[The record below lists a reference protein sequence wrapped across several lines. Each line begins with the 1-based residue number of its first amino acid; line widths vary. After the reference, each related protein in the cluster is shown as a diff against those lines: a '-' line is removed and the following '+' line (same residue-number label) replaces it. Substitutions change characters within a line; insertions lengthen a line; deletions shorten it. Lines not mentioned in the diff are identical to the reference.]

1 MVFSMN
7 LPGDDILA
15 HRASIESHG
24 QLLQF
29 MTSPH
34 RPVILIGPG
43 FDPFKRPDNRGDLE
57 MDTTPRCMIPA
68 LSILLTLLLIG
79 CSGMPQFGGDRT
91 PRISIAHLGQ
101 DDGDPGGFAAL
112 RSAFR
117 IRNPGHDV
125 SVLRNSRT
133 LLPYSRTRAA
143 FVQEGES
150 RAEISGGAAFR
161 SSNLAAGDIVVLR
174 PGEGLLADSPL
185 SFVIFEVPASPPDG
199 VPGFI
204 RPDWDPTITDTPGGC
219 AEEEGAYR
227 RILLTWKPDVGPYI
241 WHGLNAHRVRIT
253 DSFTHYHPV
262 EGGFDEFYLVQ
273 MVQPEAAILTS
284 PHVDAIEGRKVGREL
299 TSHLFRKDKLAV
311 GDLVYLP
318 RGLIHRGLGGVLA
331 QVITVPGFRPGA
343 EIGVDH
349 HLRAIS
355 EQLGLS
361 GDEMIPFHADAASE
375 ALVK

>member
-1 MVFSMN
+1 
-7 LPGDDILA
+7 
-15 HRASIESHG
+15 
-24 QLLQF
+24 
-29 MTSPH
+29 
-34 RPVILIGPG
+34 
-43 FDPFKRPDNRGDLE
+43 
-57 MDTTPRCMIPA
+57 MDTKARFTIPA
-68 LSILLTLLLIG
+68 LPIFFTLLLIG

-91 PRISIAHLGQ
+91 PRISIAHLGL

-125 SVLRNSRT
+125 SFLRNSRT

-150 RAEISGGAAFR
+150 RAEISGGAAYR
-161 SSNLAAGDIVVLR
+161 SSNLTPGDIVVLR

-185 SFVIFEVPASPPDG
+185 SFVIFEVPSSPPDA
-199 VPGFI
+199 VPGYI

-227 RILLTWKPDVGPYI
+227 RILLTWKPEVGPYI

-262 EGGFDEFYLVQ
+262 DGGFDEFYLVQ

-284 PHVDAIEGRKVGREL
+284 PHVDAIEARDVDREL
-299 TSHLFRKDKLAV
+299 ASHLFRKDKLAV

-349 HLRAIS
+349 HLLAIS
-355 EQLGLS
+355 EKLALS
-361 GDEMIPFHADAASE
+361 DDEMIPYHADAASE